1 MAGLSAGEVF
11 ITLSVKGQGVKPA
24 LQKASSLLRNFGKQL
39 NSLSVATG
47 NLIADGVK
55 FAFRKLGEVAS
66 YAFEKAKLDP
76 RTAKDTA
83 RFEEAVAKLDRSFS
97 RLAASMSSVVLPTFI
112 NVLNN
117 GLTPFV
123 DKLNEMFFVL
133 EQSGSVAALQT
144 GNVSS
149 AFEIMFKQIQ
159 IANLEGSSALLS
171 DWEKMTKLMRMSWEG
186 MALSLP
192 DILGKVLSQVGNEMT
207 GAIAGIKLVSPALA
221 NQLSEFERIGKAF
234 QETGTGLN
242 LLTTQSAIQTATTK
256 TPRERFMEQTIA
268 ELQSE
273 IDKLKNQFVNQ
284 FLQER
289 ETRDKKFKAD
299 ATLGTNFLPTMV
311 SGSSSAFALMAGG
324 AVAEQKPILDLL
336 KETREQKEIAKKN
349 LQQLEIIA
357 KGGMVF
363 Q

>member
-11 ITLSVKGQGVKPA
+11 ITLSIKSQGVKPA

-39 NSLSVATG
+39 SSLSVATG

-55 FAFRKLGEVAS
+55 FAFAKLGQLAS

-76 RTAKDTA
+76 KTAADTA
-83 RFEEAVAKLDRSFS
+83 RLEVAVANLDRSFS
-97 RLAASMSSVVLPTFI
+97 KLASNLSSVVLPTYI
-112 NVLNN
+112 NLLNN
-117 GLTPFV
+117 GLKPFV
-123 DKLNEMFFVL
+123 DKLNEMFSVL

-144 GNVSS
+144 GNVLA

-159 IANLEGSSALLS
+159 IANLEASHALLT
-171 DWEKMTKLMRMSWEG
+171 DWEKMVKLMKIAWAG

-192 DILGKVLSQVGNEMT
+192 NILGKVLSQIGNEMA
-207 GAIAGIKLVSPALA
+207 GAMAGLRIVSPALA

-242 LLTTQSAIQTATTK
+242 LLTTQAAIETATSK
-256 TPRERFMEQTIA
+256 TPREKFMEQTIA
-268 ELQSE
+268 ELQAE

-289 ETRDKKFKAD
+289 ESRDRKFKED
-299 ATLGTNFLPTMV
+299 AKFTREAMTP
-311 SGSSSAFALMAGG
+311 GSTSAFALIAGG
-324 AVAEQKPILDLL
+324 ATAEQKPISDLL
-336 KETREQKEIAKKN
+336 KETREQTKIAAKN